1 MSDETTG
8 KHPFDGAED
17 PLAKWLSQFGGAGGG
32 QFDFSLMMAQVEQA
46 MAAMAGRTDQSGIDW
61 TQAKSTARHVV
72 AAAGSDP
79 TPTPAQQ
86 RQVAEADRLAG
97 LWLDQSTNFEQLLK
111 QPAAWSRAEWVE
123 HTMESWKTVA
133 EPIVTRLA
141 DALAGSF
148 SQQFADQPEQLA
160 QLGQF
165 GQLMG
170 PMMRTWAGSM
180 YAVQLSQAMGTIA
193 CEVLTGSEIGVQLL
207 AEPQVV
213 LLPATFEQ
221 HTAELPQQS
230 DDVAIYLLIREG
242 ARQRLFANVGWLAPQ
257 MLALLEHYARE
268 ISIDIGAI
276 TETVDLDDPSSL
288 TPERLAEMSHALQG
302 KLFSPSQTPEQREVL
317 GRLET
322 LLALVEGWVDEVA
335 ANTTRTWMPHVA
347 EQLAEATRR
356 RRATQNP
363 SQQLFAS
370 LVGLEMRPRRVR
382 DAANLWA
389 ALTRDRGVAGRDALW
404 AHPDLM
410 PTEADLDDPLR
421 LIERSDT
428 EPEADEMDLALAQLL
443 EEAEQ
448 ERRGEPGGEPD
459 SPA

>member
-1 MSDETTG
+1 MSDETG
-8 KHPFDGAED
+8 NRPFDGSDD
-17 PLAKWLSQFGGAGGG
+17 PLARWLSQFGGTNGG
-32 QFDFSLMMAQVEQA
+32 QFDFQQMMAQVQQA
-46 MAAMAGRTDQSGIDW
+46 MAAMAGRTDASGIDW
-61 TQAKSTARHVV
+61 SHAKTTARHVV
-72 AAAGSDP
+72 AAAGPDP
-79 TPTPAQQ
+79 TPTPNQQ
-86 RQVAEADRLAG
+86 RHVAEADRLAS
-97 LWLDQSTNFEQLLK
+97 LWLDQSTNFEQLVK

-123 HTMESWKTVA
+123 HTMESWRTVA

-148 SQQFADQPEQLA
+148 SQQFSDQAEQIA
-160 QLGQF
+160 ELGQF

-193 CEVLTGSEIGVQLL
+193 GQVLTGSEIGLQLL
-207 AEPQVV
+207 REPQVV
-213 LLPATFEQ
+213 LLPTTFEAYV
-221 HTAELPQQS
+221 AELPQPS
-230 DDVAIYLLIREG
+230 DDVALYLLVREG
-242 ARQRLFANVGWLAPQ
+242 ARQRLFANVGWLGPQ

-268 ISIDIGAI
+268 ITIDIGAI
-276 TETVDLDDPSSL
+276 TENLDLEDPTSL
-288 TPERLAEMSHALQG
+288 TPERLAEMSHSLQG

-322 LLALVEGWVDEVA
+322 LLALVEGWVDEVT

-389 ALTRDRGVAGRDALW
+389 ALTRDRDRRTRRFRRT
-404 AHPDLM
+404 LM
-410 PTEADLDDPLR
+410 PTEAGSGRPAAADRAGD
-421 LIERSDT
+421 
-428 EPEADEMDLALAQLL
+428 EAPV
-443 EEAEQ
+443 
-448 ERRGEPGGEPD
+448 R
-459 SPA
+459 